1 MTSEDRHLKVVFRS
15 RSIDASTRKQRT
27 SPYIWLSRFFV
38 SNAFSNAWRTLG
50 RLSRMLF
57 ASTLFNLSASTPT
70 PQHAL
75 TASYSLRCL
84 KYCASL
90 SRARSMLVLSRMSL

>member
-1 MTSEDRHLKVVFRS
+1 MVVFRS

-50 RLSRMLF
+50 RLSRMHF